1 MKNGPSQVLPVL
13 RRKKRDTKE
22 EHLAEL
28 ERRKKCKLDEF
39 MSPKRLELKIN
50 NNNSEAI
57 PILQFLPLLIM
68 SIIPE
73 HEEMKAENIDSGEED
88 ISCETEESPPSKR
101 NLT

>member
-1 MKNGPSQVLPVL
+1 
-13 RRKKRDTKE
+13 
-22 EHLAEL
+22 
-28 ERRKKCKLDEF
+28 

-101 NLT
+101 NRT